1 MNFYKFKKKILD
13 SENICTNFRD
23 NGIITIRDLIETNII
38 QEIKEKIS
46 EKFKDPEIISASDL
60 QKAGILK
67 LIFNKKI
74 RYLINLLISDGI
86 LWHCYYLKT
95 PSNNSKPH
103 FNIQT
108 KYGSWHRDRI
118 IDYKHNRI
126 DFLDIMI
133 YLNDV
138 DKDGGG
144 FGFLPIR
151 PDNSDEVDQANKSSK
166 IIGNAGLGILSRIDW
181 WHTATPNSGNQDR
194 EMIRLSIS
202 KNMYYQTIHV
212 SEEYTNLRNEFK
224 DNDEFL
230 FFLFGGNRKW
240 YKNVQQP
247 KQKEIK
253 NINFEIPPLNYTFS
267 KSYKYIL
274 KNKLK
279 NILK

>member
-1 MNFYKFKKKILD
+1 MSYNKEIFK
-13 SENICTNFRD
+13 NFRD
-23 NGIITIRDLIETNII
+23 NGVITIDNILDD
-38 QEIKEKIS
+38 ENLVSIKKILKEQFKNLEKIEADGLNES
-46 EKFKDPEIISASDL
+46 
-60 QKAGILK
+60 GILD
-67 LIFNKKI
+67 LLLTKKI
-74 RYLINLLISDGI
+74 RYLINLFIPDGI
-86 LWHCYYLKT
+86 LWHCEYLKT
-95 PSNNSKPH
+95 PCNQKKPH
-103 FNIQT
+103 FDPGTN
-108 KYGSWHRDRI
+108 YGSWHRDRVT
-118 IDYKHNRI
+118 DYNHNRI

-202 KNMYYQTIHV
+202 KNMYYQTIHE

-247 KQKEIK
+247 NQKEIK